1 MTVATCPGTCC
12 LYFTLSSSYE
22 DLALARFQPDKTP
35 KNFGEDGRKIWDMI
49 VPHQDPQYY
58 QCRFFNVATRRCENY
73 DGRPDMCKR
82 HPNYDER
89 RRVCEHCS
97 YDIFYPDLPGVPWRP
112 VAETGIFP
120 VE

>member
-1 MTVATCPGTCC
+1 MTAATCPGTCC
-12 LYFTLSSSYE
+12 QYFTLSASYRQLHDDRFIGGVPKRFEE
-22 DLALARFQPDKTP
+22 DAI
-35 KNFGEDGRKIWDMI
+35 KIWDMI
-49 VPHQDPQYY
+49 VPHQDPDYY

-82 HPNYDER
+82 HPNYGSGS
-89 RRVCEHCS
+89 RVCEHCS
-97 YDIFYPDLPGVPWRP
+97 YDTFYPDLPGVPWRP